1 MMWYVDEPRGFL
13 GRINPKTAETK
24 EWQAPGGPGSL
35 PYALTKDDQGR
46 LWFSETGPLK
56 QLVGFDPKTE
66 KFFSVNTVSGNIRHM
81 QFHAPTKAMW
91 FGTDANKIGR
101 IITTTARS

>member
-1 MMWYVDEPRGFL
+1 MAGT
-13 GRINPKTAETK
+13 GRAGL
-24 EWQAPGGPGSL
+24 A
-35 PYALTKDDQGR
+35 ALRADQGRSGR

-81 QFHAPTKAMW
+81 HFHAPTKSMW
-91 FGTDANKIGR
+91 FEPTRQDRR

>member
-1 MMWYVDEPRGFL
+1 M
-13 GRINPKTAETK
+13 
-24 EWQAPGGPGSL
+24 
-35 PYALTKDDQGR
+35 
-46 LWFSETGPLK
+46 K

-66 KFFSVNTVSGNIRHM
+66 KFFATVPVSGNIRHM

-101 IITTTARS
+101 IIAK